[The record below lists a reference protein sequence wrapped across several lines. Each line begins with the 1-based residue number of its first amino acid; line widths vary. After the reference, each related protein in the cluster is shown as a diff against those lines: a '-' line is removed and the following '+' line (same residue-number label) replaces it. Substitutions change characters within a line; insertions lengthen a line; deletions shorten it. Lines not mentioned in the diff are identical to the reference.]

1 MYPKIWSDDGK
12 IDFTETPELLEQPK
26 YASRSAI
33 VFWLDKSLYTVAD
46 SGATD
51 TVVDKITKVI
61 NQYAPNKK
69 ERKAY
74 FKKARNI
81 FI

>member
-1 MYPKIWSDDGK
+1 
-12 IDFTETPELLEQPK
+12 
-26 YASRSAI
+26 
-33 VFWLDKSLYTVAD
+33 VAD

-69 ERKAY
+69 KGKRILRKPET
-74 FKKARNI
+74 FLFENN
-81 FI
+81 F